1 MNKNKL
7 TTAGATL
14 TPASYVS
21 PTAMVKEIHSEGV
34 LCISANLFLR
44 ENAATFQ
51 DWEEDN
57 TFQW

>member
-34 LCISANLFLR
+34 LCMSMRLL
-44 ENAATFQ
+44 
-51 DWEEDN
+51 EEWKPADSF
-57 TFQW
+57 TWDE

>member
-34 LCISANLFLR
+34 LCMSFMQQQTLSI
-44 ENAATFQ
+44 Q
-51 DWEEDN
+51 KWEVDDD
-57 TFQW
+57 FSW

>member
-34 LCISANLFLR
+34 LCMSINMLMQQDFGHENWGTDDNL
-44 ENAATFQ
+44 
-51 DWEEDN
+51 WS
-57 TFQW
+57 

>member
-34 LCISANLFLR
+34 LCMSFRLMNDYQHEAW
-44 ENAATFQ
+44 T
-51 DWEEDN
+51 EDDLN
-57 TFQW
+57 W

>member
-34 LCISANLFLR
+34 LCMSINMLMQQDFGHETWVPDDNL
-44 ENAATFQ
+44 
-51 DWEEDN
+51 WS
-57 TFQW
+57 

>member
-34 LCISANLFLR
+34 LCISFAGKLTFSQNEEWV
-44 ENAATFQ
+44 ENDLT
-51 DWEEDN
+51 W
-57 TFQW
+57 

>member
-1 MNKNKL
+1 MNKNKP

-34 LCISANLFLR
+34 LCISFAGKLTFSQNEEWV
-44 ENAATFQ
+44 ENDLT
-51 DWEEDN
+51 W
-57 TFQW
+57 